1 MSDARCPIQKPTI
14 AIETTRKMLTVL
26 QFRMVGVI
34 IAALTLGAMRCPAQ
48 QLTNGNLFVTV
59 NSQDGSYQFGP
70 AGSQPALQAST
81 GALVDHTWLRPGS
94 YPSHSVSESSFSD
107 ALGSGRQLTVT

>member
-26 QFRMVGVI
+26 QCRVVAVI

-48 QLTNGNLFVTV
+48 QLTNGNLLVTV
-59 NSQDGSYQFGP
+59 NSKDGSYQFAPTG
-70 AGSQPALQAST
+70 GQSALQAST
-81 GALVDHTWLRPGS
+81 GALVDHTWRVPRVIPRIRCLSRRS
-94 YPSHSVSESSFSD
+94 ATH
-107 ALGSGRQLTVT
+107 